1 MSLNFLQKSLSKL
14 AETKASYKA
23 YKGTGF
29 NRYLTQTLSTV
40 EEVAQTAIDETNA
53 AYNQFL
59 QGTGQPISQEIK
71 DRQKYAKSLSEKA
84 IQSDLS
90 LSADVNK
97 NLAATIERNNKE
109 AYKLIKQSKNPFV
122 SKNKKIKNGERL
134 GEIKSNFQT
143 YKEHR
148 DIYNNL
154 VTKAQQAQ
162 ANPDPFPTLLE
173 SRVNSDL
180 LDGSFPDKVTW
191 DPVIDGEQK
200 IGGYYNYE
208 GKLIAIPD
216 LMTTSKVDLEYET
229 ELAEAIANASKL
241 AQQGK
246 WNDATRRQTFS
257 EIAAITKKDYSSL
270 RPIIFGGFSAARTT
284 GEDVSFAGNYLLNM
298 INNDPEYA
306 DVKKMPEG
314 VEKNEIL
321 DAMLDTLKT
330 EKLGDAF
337 TSYLFDMADSS
348 AQAVIKAKEV
358 AQNKKNKTGG
368 LTDVQKDKA
377 LTFVKD
383 YNEGDDNIQYPFN
396 TKFSAKRRADGKY
409 EILENGNP
417 ITLSNQK
424 REVVDKQELLE
435 KVIQSSSLG
444 LPNEYIRMLKDID
457 IDPNVRMEGVPTLD
471 VEPFKSNL
479 NLKLINQ

>member
-14 AETKASYKA
+14 AETKASYDA

-59 QGTGQPISQEIK
+59 KGTGQPISQEIK

-90 LSADVNK
+90 FSADVNK

-109 AYKLIKQSKNPFV
+109 AYDLIKQSKNPFV
-122 SKNKKIKNGERL
+122 GKNKKIKNAERL
-134 GEIKSNFQT
+134 GQIKGNFQV

-154 VTKAQQAQ
+154 VTQAQQAQ

-173 SRVNSDL
+173 ERVASDL

-208 GKLIAIPD
+208 GKMIAIPE

-306 DVKKMPEG
+306 EVKNMPEG
-314 VEKNEIL
+314 VEKNELL

-330 EKLGDAF
+330 ENLGDAF
-337 TSYLFDMADSS
+337 TNYLFDMADSS
-348 AQAVIKAKEV
+348 AQTVIKAKEV
-358 AQNKKNKTGG
+358 AENKRNKTGG
-368 LTDVQKDKA
+368 LTDTQRQK
-377 LTFVKD
+377 LNTFVRD
-383 YNEGDDNIQYPFN
+383 YNEGEDTIQFPFN
-396 TKFSAKRRADGKY
+396 TKLSAKRRPDGKY
-409 EILENGNP
+409 EILEKENP

-424 REVVDKQELLE
+424 RDIVDKQGLFER
-435 KVIQSSSLG
+435 ISQSSSVG
-444 LPNEYIRMLKDID
+444 LPTEYLRMLKDID
-457 IDPNVRMEGVPTLD
+457 IDPNVRMEGIPTQD
-471 VEPFKSNL
+471 VEPFRSNL
-479 NLKLINQ
+479 NLKLIN

>member
-14 AETKASYKA
+14 AETKASYDA

-40 EEVAQTAIDETNA
+40 EEVAQTAIDETNT

-59 QGTGQPISQEIK
+59 KGTGQPISQEIK
-71 DRQKYAKSLSEKA
+71 DRQKYAKSLSEKT

-109 AYKLIKQSKNPFV
+109 AYDLIKQSKNPFV

-134 GEIKSNFQT
+134 GEIKSNFQV

-154 VTKAQQAQ
+154 VTQAQQAQ

-173 SRVNSDL
+173 SKVASDL

-200 IGGYYNYE
+200 IGGYYNDE
-208 GKLIAIPD
+208 GKLIAIPE

-241 AQQGK
+241 ARQGK

-298 INNDPEYA
+298 INNNPEYA
-306 DVKKMPEG
+306 KVKNMPEG
-314 VEKNEIL
+314 VEKNELL

-330 EKLGDAF
+330 ENLSDAF
-337 TSYLFDMADSS
+337 TNYLFDMADSS
-348 AQAVIKAKEV
+348 AQTVIKAKEV
-358 AQNKKNKTGG
+358 DKNDKDKTGG
-368 LTDVQKDKA
+368 LTDVQKQK
-377 LTFVKD
+377 LNTFVRD
-383 YNEGDDNIQYPFN
+383 FNEGEDVIQFPFN
-396 TKFSAKRRADGKY
+396 TKLSARPLPDGTF
-409 EILENGNP
+409 EILENDNP
-417 ITLSNQK
+417 LTLSNQS
-424 REVVDKQELLE
+424 RLIVDKEQLIER
-435 KVIQSSSLG
+435 VSQSSSTG
-444 LPNEYIRMLKDID
+444 LPNAYLKMLKDVKIKTY
-457 IDPNVRMEGVPTLD
+457 PNVNTD
-471 VEPFKSNL
+471 FAK
-479 NLKLINQ
+479 